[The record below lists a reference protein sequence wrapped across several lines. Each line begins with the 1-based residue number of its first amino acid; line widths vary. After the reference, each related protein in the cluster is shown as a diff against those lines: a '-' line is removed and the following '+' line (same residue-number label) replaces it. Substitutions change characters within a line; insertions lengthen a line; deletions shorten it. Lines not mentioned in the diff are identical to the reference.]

1 MSRATI
7 IDHAYR
13 LQAADLGRQPMRVK
27 ILSVS
32 LQGLE
37 ESRPMLH
44 LAEFPNRPLVLDAEQ
59 RNALM
64 RITGSALFSD
74 WVGQTVRLRMVH
86 NGKSVEIE
94 ALEVNAPPL
103 LPIHRPAAIRW
114 PFRSINWRALLLVI
128 IILLVFAAAAL
139 LDNGLLNNSEAL
151 WAWFR

>member
-1 MSRATI
+1 MSRVAI

-13 LQAADLGRQPMRVK
+13 LQAADLGRQLIRVQ
-27 ILSVS
+27 ITSVS

-44 LAEFPNRPLVLDAEQ
+44 LAEFPNRPLVLEAEQ
-59 RNALM
+59 RNALI

-94 ALEVNAPPL
+94 ALEVNAPL
-103 LPIHRPAAIRW
+103 LPIQRPAAIRW
-114 PFRSINWRALLLVI
+114 PLRSINWRTLLLVI
-128 IILLVFAAAAL
+128 VILLVFAAVAL